1 MLFGWFNIPFFCSLT
16 RGIGR
21 NGWMVDGKLCAFV
34 TLHGIL
40 IQNGH
45 KQDLGM
51 KGVFERCEFFYQIT
65 SDFLFFTNHYCVNR
79 HPSE

>member
-21 NGWMVDGKLCAFV
+21 NGWMVDGRLCAFV

-45 KQDLGM
+45 KQDLGT
-51 KGVFERCEFFYQIT
+51 KGVFERCEFFLLNNIPFSIFYKVIT
-65 SDFLFFTNHYCVNR
+65 VSIGN
-79 HPSE
+79 P

>member
-1 MLFGWFNIPFFCSLT
+1 MLFGWFNISFFCSLN

-21 NGWMVDGKLCAFV
+21 NGWMVDGRLCAFV

-45 KQDLGM
+45 KQDLGT
-51 KGVFERCEFFYQIT
+51 KGVFEKCEFFYQIT
-65 SDFLFFTNHYCVNR
+65 SHFLFFTKSLLCQ
-79 HPSE
+79 